1 MPSKQKETKWD
12 ALTKPKVKMA
22 NRVKTTSSS
31 RGYASVE
38 YNLHLNGSYY

>member
-22 NRVKTTSSS
+22 NRVKTNSGS
-31 RGYASVE
+31 REYASVE
-38 YNLHLNGSYY
+38 YNLRSNGSYY